1 MITSYI
7 GEAQHMIFYLSFFL
21 GSDST
26 DPSLNTTIKYNP
38 PDKTIYNTI
47 VMFTSNAF
55 RTFKNL
61 TVLGWKAYIYKTN
74 IPWQFQSW
82 RKVIKKNKPLYQLV
96 TQSQPYMSNNVGWTT
111 HMLSLHQQ
119 FYINENDNI
128 AIRVDGAMPLY
139 EHACTRKSAASHN
152 PVLKLN
158 DIPLA
163 KEDIQPGLI
172 VEGIWRLT
180 TCKQYAVKLITRRQL
195 PGKILFLF
203 TFINNNF

>member
-1 MITSYI
+1 
-7 GEAQHMIFYLSFFL
+7 MIFYLSFFL
-21 GSDST
+21 GSDSP
-26 DPSLNTTIKYNP
+26 DISLNTTIKYNS
-38 PDKTIYNTI
+38 PDKTIDNTI
-47 VMFTSNAF
+47 VMFSSNAF

-82 RKVIKKNKPLYQLV
+82 RKVIRKNKPLYQLV
-96 TQSQPYMSNNVGWTT
+96 TQSQPYMSDKVGWTT
-111 HMLSLHQQ
+111 HMLPLHQQ
-119 FYINENDNI
+119 IYINENDHI

-139 EHACTRKSAASHN
+139 EHACTRKSAALHN
-152 PVLKLN
+152 LVLKLN

-163 KEDIQPGLI
+163 KEDIQPGLF

-180 TCKQYAVKLITRRQL
+180 TCKQYAFKLITRRQL